1 MLVLGLVVGTAV
13 TLRKTVWTGSVKQK
27 CLLVLSLLCLVGTSI
42 PIPLEQTSY
51 EMYGG
56 LLSFLFLGL
65 SWARLWAA
73 PPALRRFHAAFEAVY
88 RLLSSPHPFYAIP
101 HPGSLQYEVVYSFP
115 VCGKKTASQYK
126 YPGRRFFHTM

>member
-1 MLVLGLVVGTAV
+1 MNYLRLAVSWGLFLLVLGLVVGTAV

-65 SWARLWAA
+65 SWARLWAVA
-73 PPALRRFHAAFEAVY
+73 VLACFLAQYLYARRH
-88 RLLSSPHPFYAIP
+88 
-101 HPGSLQYEVVYSFP
+101 
-115 VCGKKTASQYK
+115 
-126 YPGRRFFHTM
+126 GRSHE